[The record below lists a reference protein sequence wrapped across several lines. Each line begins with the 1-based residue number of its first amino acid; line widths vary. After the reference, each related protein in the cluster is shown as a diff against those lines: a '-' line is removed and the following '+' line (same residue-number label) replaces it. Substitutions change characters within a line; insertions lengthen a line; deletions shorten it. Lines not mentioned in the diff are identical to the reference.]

1 MRFGFKPHNQGL
13 CRWFLKK
20 KATPL
25 EQLTWLYPRLS
36 PEAKKNKD
44 EGPCCCSLFIT
55 VFKGPGPRK
64 GSFWKGL
71 KRKIS
76 FLARG
81 HWFVVQGK
89 STFFTECQTQKKCSG
104 QTYCSTG
111 QSWELGSW
119 RGDLSA
125 SWQSLGSLS
134 SFMVNQGHEGG
145 GGGGNVDPNAPTPNH
160 PHHQHHPTA
169 LDRQTSSPGKN
180 SLTGLTQS
188 DSRLMKSLRFWEDWG
203 LLAQTIFST
212 NLYYYIFV
220 AVFGHVRAVRRLFGP
235 LHLWV
240 PRLLLELFLLCAF
253 PLELESKTWRTF

>member
-1 MRFGFKPHNQGL
+1 MFIVHHSVQGSGTKK
-13 CRWFLKK
+13 REFLKG
-20 KATPL
+20 
-25 EQLTWLYPRLS
+25 
-36 PEAKKNKD
+36 AKKKNILL
-44 EGPCCCSLFIT
+44 G
-55 VFKGPGPRK
+55 K
-64 GSFWKGL
+64 GSLICRPGQINIFY
-71 KRKIS
+71 RMPN
-76 FLARG
+76 
-81 HWFVVQGK
+81 
-89 STFFTECQTQKKCSG
+89 TKKCSG

-188 DSRLMKSLRFWEDWG
+188 DSRLMKSLRF
-203 LLAQTIFST
+203 
-212 NLYYYIFV
+212 
-220 AVFGHVRAVRRLFGP
+220 
-235 LHLWV
+235 
-240 PRLLLELFLLCAF
+240 
-253 PLELESKTWRTF
+253 